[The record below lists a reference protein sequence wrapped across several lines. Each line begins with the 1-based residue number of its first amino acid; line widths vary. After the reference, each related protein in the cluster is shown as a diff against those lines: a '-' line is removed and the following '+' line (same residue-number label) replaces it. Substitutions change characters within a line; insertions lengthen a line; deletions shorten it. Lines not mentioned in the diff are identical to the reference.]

1 MRRCRFLAS
10 LICDIVDSS
19 EMYANSPESG
29 PSVNLAIR
37 DAVNALAEALG
48 KCASDDLK
56 DYERS
61 IARPAFEEAP
71 PTAPF

>member
-1 MRRCRFLAS
+1 
-10 LICDIVDSS
+10 
-19 EMYANSPESG
+19 MYANSPESG